1 MQVKHYGY
9 IDSSGKLMLSNPES
23 FKQELINLK
32 ERNVFVV
39 VGDEK
44 PTRSNNQNRYYW
56 SVVLGLL
63 SEHTGYTP
71 DEMHEVLLQKFSVKK
86 EVKIGDETHF
96 IKSRS
101 HKMKTDEFQEY
112 LEKIRLF
119 AATELNIIIPL
130 PGEILQSEDEKD

>member
-1 MQVKHYGY
+1 MQIKHYGH
-9 IDSSGKLMLSNPES
+9 IDINGKLILSNPES

-86 EVKIGDETHF
+86 EVKVGDETHF

-101 HKMKTDEFQEY
+101 HKMKTDEFEDY
-112 LEKIRLF
+112 LNMVRNF
-119 AATELNIIIPL
+119 AQQDLGVTIPL
-130 PGEILQSEDEKD
+130 PNQLLEE